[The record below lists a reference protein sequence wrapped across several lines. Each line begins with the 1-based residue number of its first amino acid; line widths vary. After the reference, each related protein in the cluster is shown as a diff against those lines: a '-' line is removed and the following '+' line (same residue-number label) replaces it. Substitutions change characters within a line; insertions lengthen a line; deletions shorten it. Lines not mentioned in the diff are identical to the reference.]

1 MEEQFGKENLRKTIM
16 LVAEVGNVIDAMGR
30 AKGQPDRLMPLL
42 NLFDELTE
50 FMTVDFEI
58 VNKELE
64 DLSAIEKDELLKELQ
79 EKFDIVDDKLE
90 AVFEK
95 SVIALA
101 NVYDLYK
108 SAMALYDIIKK

>member
-16 LVAEVGNVIDAMGR
+16 LVAEVGNVIDQMGR
-30 AKGQPDRLMPLL
+30 AKGQPGRLMPLL
-42 NLFDELTE
+42 GLFDELTE
-50 FMTVDFEI
+50 FMTVDFTV

-64 DLSAIEKDELLKELQ
+64 DLSGVEKDELLKEMQ

-95 SVIALA
+95 SIIALA
-101 NVYDLYK
+101 NMYDLYK
-108 SAMALYDIIKK
+108 SSMSLYELLKK